1 MGALHCLHDR
11 RVWAWSLHCD
21 AVLLPGHGV
30 WEMGK
35 IKAERFKVKRVK
47 QLATTT
53 LSLSDLG
60 SFLESWIRARVWIDF
75 GRWSTANQRK

>member
-1 MGALHCLHDR
+1 
-11 RVWAWSLHCD
+11 
-21 AVLLPGHGV
+21 
-30 WEMGK
+30 MGK